1 MWRVFI
7 LKGKTMPLHAL
18 YNPRRAHKL
27 VTDAKGRLVKSSYA
41 EWCSLVDRLFEDLP
55 LTDLQSSMV
64 H

>member
-1 MWRVFI
+1 
-7 LKGKTMPLHAL
+7 MPLHAL

-41 EWCSLVDRLFEDLP
+41 EWCSFVDRQFEDLP
-55 LTDLQSSMV
+55 PHAFHPLTDQQSSTV